1 MRLLLGLI
9 LIALTI
15 PFSISP
21 AFAADE
27 TAYERVMRSGV
38 LKCGVFAWPPYFE
51 VDQNTHEMGGK
62 AKPFYDAVAS
72 LLDLKIEYIELNFA
86 TYVEDMK
93 QGRVDA
99 FCNDGPYT
107 ISLAKQVN
115 YVTPWLYAPVFAYGR
130 ADEARIKTLTDFN
143 QSDFKFVGMDGDLSV
158 DLKNR
163 LFPAAQLVSVSTM
176 TDYSQMLLDIVGK
189 RADAMILDVPS
200 FDKFNA
206 NNPHKIK
213 ALTIKPLAVYPVGL
227 SVIKS
232 EHELWQT
239 LNTAT
244 EMAINMGFADKALH
258 DLDPTGKALY
268 PVEKPYKAPK

>member
-1 MRLLLGLI
+1 MRLLLGLL
-9 LIALTI
+9 LIVLTA
-15 PFSISP
+15 SSS
-21 AFAADE
+21 ASAADE
-27 TAYERVMRSGV
+27 TAYERVMRTGV

-51 VDQNTHEMGGK
+51 VDQNTRKMGGK

-93 QGRVDA
+93 RGRVDA

-115 YVTPWLYAPVFAYGR
+115 YVRPWLYAPVFAYGR
-130 ADEARIKTLTDFN
+130 ADETRIKTLDDFN
-143 QSDFKFVGMDGDLSV
+143 AAEFKFVGMDGDLSV

-163 LFPAAQLVSVSTM
+163 LFPDAQLVSVSTM

-213 ALTIKPLAVYPVGL
+213 ALTQKPLAVYPVGL

-244 EMAINMGFADKALH
+244 DMAINMGYADKALH
-258 DLDPTGKALY
+258 ELDPTGKALY
-268 PVEKPYKAPK
+268 PVEKPYRAPK